1 MTTTLGLDWGG
12 HGWIAVVATDD
23 PDGLEFDATFFPS
36 ILNAWR
42 ARRDDAETILVD
54 IPIGLP
60 PRADD
65 LEDEEPIVRECDAAA
80 RELLGSDRASSVF
93 DVPCREAA
101 TQPTF
106 GAANARNREYAGR
119 GLTIQAWAITP
130 RILEVEALLREFD
143 DAREVVREAHPEV
156 CFAALGDGPVA
167 ASKTSDEGRRARLE
181 AVAEL
186 GDHYDWATGLDDRYE
201 TLEDEHVNELEPHE
215 RRIHGSNRDDL
226 LDAFALAVT
235 GFAGDLQ
242 RLPSES
248 AAPGVP
254 RDRHGLPMEIVYH
267 EPRTRSS

>member
-1 MTTTLGLDWGG
+1 MTTTVGLDWGG
-12 HGWIAVVATDD
+12 RGWIAVVATDG
-23 PDGLEFDATFFPS
+23 PDGLEFDATVFPS

-42 ARRDDAETILVD
+42 AWREDAETILVD

-60 PRADD
+60 SRADDD
-65 LEDEEPIVRECDAAA
+65 LEDGEPIVRACDTEA
-80 RELLGSDRASSVF
+80 RERLAPDRASSVF

-101 TQPTF
+101 REPTF
-106 GAANARNREYAGR
+106 GAANARNRERAGR
-119 GLTIQAWAITP
+119 GLTVQAWAITP

-156 CFAALGDGPVA
+156 CFATLGDGPIA
-167 ASKTSDEGRRARLE
+167 ASKTSEEGRRARLE
-181 AVAEL
+181 ALATL
-186 GDHYDWATGLDDRYE
+186 GDHYDWAVGLDERYE

-235 GFAGDLQ
+235 AFAGDLQ
-242 RLPSES
+242 RLPSEA
-248 AAPGVP
+248 AAPEVP

-267 EPRTRSS
+267 EPT

>member
-12 HGWIAVVATDD
+12 RGWIAVVATGG
-23 PDGLEFDATFFPS
+23 PDSLEFDAAFFPS
-36 ILNAWR
+36 MLTVWR
-42 ARRDDAETILVD
+42 AWRDDAETILVD

-60 PRADD
+60 AGTDD
-65 LEDEEPIVRECDAAA
+65 LEDEGPIVRECDAAA
-80 RELLGSDRASSVF
+80 RELLGPDRRSSVF

-101 TQPTF
+101 RQPTF
-106 GAANARNREYAGR
+106 GAANARNRERAGR

-156 CFAALGDGPVA
+156 CFAALGDGPIA
-167 ASKTSDEGRRARLE
+167 ASKTTDEGRQARLE
-181 AVAEL
+181 ALATL
-186 GDHYDWATGLDDRYE
+186 GDHYDWAVGLDERYE
-201 TLEDEHVNELEPHE
+201 ALEAEHVTDLEPHE
-215 RRIHGSNRDDL
+215 RRIHGSDRDDL

-235 GFAGDLQ
+235 AFAGDLR

-248 AAPGVP
+248 AAPEVP

-267 EPRTRSS
+267 EPTTRSS